1 VAGVGAAPAVFL
13 SREAPAV
20 TRVVELHRSVRAI
33 CFLFFALCILVG
45 VLATGT
51 ITAVASFVSLYAA

>member
-1 VAGVGAAPAVFL
+1 
-13 SREAPAV
+13 
-20 TRVVELHRSVRAI
+20 VELRKFVRAL